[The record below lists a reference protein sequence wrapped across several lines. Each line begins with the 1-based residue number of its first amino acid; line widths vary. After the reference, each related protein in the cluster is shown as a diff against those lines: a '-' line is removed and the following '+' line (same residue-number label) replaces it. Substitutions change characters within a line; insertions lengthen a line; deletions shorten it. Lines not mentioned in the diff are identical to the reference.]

1 MSASA
6 QRSRLGLLFA
16 LPLLGL
22 LAAGFIAPLLYMT
35 GLSFMPARTFGLG
48 GEPTLANY
56 AEAVAGG
63 YAVPL
68 SWSIALAAATTA
80 ITLAM
85 AWPMAQTLN
94 GRPGRL
100 AGVLTAL
107 IALPIFI
114 SESVRLF
121 GATLFLLPRGGI
133 LAGTVQAL
141 FGVSIGSILYT
152 RTATLLGLVYI
163 HLPFT
168 LFPMMLGLSLVPR
181 DQLDAAADLGASRFQ
196 QVREVE
202 LPLALPGILV
212 GALLTF
218 VLALGTA
225 SEASILGGQAVVV
238 IAKAIEQRF
247 TYAQDW
253 PLGSALTVIVAAI
266 TVLLVLPLLNRL
278 DIARLMKR

>member
-1 MSASA
+1 M
-6 QRSRLGLLFA
+6 RSPGGFVFA

-22 LAAGFIAPLLYMT
+22 LTAGFLAPLLYVA
-35 GLSFMPARTFGLG
+35 GLSFMPPRTFGLA

-56 AEAVAGG
+56 REAFAGG
-63 YAVPL
+63 YMVPL
-68 SWSIALAAATTA
+68 LWSLALAAATTA

-85 AWPMAQTLN
+85 AWPMAQALN

-100 AGVLTAL
+100 GAVLTLL
-107 IALPIFI
+107 IALPVFI

-121 GATLFLLPRGGI
+121 GATLFLMPRGGI
-133 LAGTVQAL
+133 LAGTMQAL
-141 FGVSIGSILYT
+141 FGVNLGSILYT
-152 RTATLLGLVYI
+152 RTATLVGLVYI

-181 DQLDAAADLGASRFQ
+181 DQLDAASDLGAGRLA

-202 LPLALPGILV
+202 LPIALPGILV

-253 PLGSALTVIVAAI
+253 PLGSALTVVVAAI
-266 TVLLVLPLLNRL
+266 TALLVLPLLGRL
-278 DIARLMKR
+278 DVARLMKR

>member
-1 MSASA
+1 MSAV
-6 QRSRLGLLFA
+6 RSQGRFGVLFA
-16 LPLLGL
+16 LPLLGV
-22 LAAGFIAPLLYMT
+22 LAAGFLAPLLYVT
-35 GLSFMPARTFGLG
+35 GLSVMPPRTFGLG
-48 GEPTLANY
+48 SAPTLANY
-56 AEAVAGG
+56 REALAGG

-68 SWSIALAAATTA
+68 LWSIGFAAATTA

-100 AGVLTAL
+100 TGVLTAL

-133 LAGTVQAL
+133 LAGTIQAL
-141 FGVSIGSILYT
+141 TGVPVGSILYT
-152 RTATLLGLVYI
+152 KTATLLGLVYI

-181 DQLDAAADLGASRFQ
+181 DQLDAASDLGASRFQ

-202 LPLALPGILV
+202 LPGALPGILV

-266 TVLLVLPLLNRL
+266 TTLLVLPLIGRL
-278 DIARLMKR
+278 DIARLMRR